1 MVSIR
6 AGYLKYLG
14 LNTGDFVLLQLPN
27 SIEFVITFF
36 AIVRSKG
43 VPILCLPANR
53 ENELEGIT
61 KLSKPK
67 FYIYSKNA
75 WGIDY
80 EQLGNNL
87 AQKFDCIE
95 TIISVEM
102 ICDNENDKEY
112 PFYSDTVSADQIAL
126 FLLSGGTTN
135 VPKLIPRTHADYMY
149 VARKSAEKCKMTQD
163 SVYLAALPLAH
174 NFPLC
179 CPGLL
184 GTFSKGGRVVI
195 CNNASPD
202 EITDCIISEKV
213 TITALVP
220 SLVSMFLDFIQI
232 DDEID
237 VSSLNVLQVGGAFF
251 SKELAQRANNSL
263 IATELMQVYGISEGL
278 ICFTELGEKK
288 EEVEQ
293 TQGKPISNWDE
304 VLICDENNI
313 PVEQGQEGQ
322 LLTRGPYTIS
332 GYYMADKENA
342 ESFTDD
348 GFFLTGDKARINE
361 QGNIQIL
368 GRVKELINRCGEKIV
383 PSEVESLLV
392 GHPLIKEAAVI
403 GIPDERLGQC
413 NCAVLILKDGAT
425 LSKHDIFLYL
435 KERKLS
441 EYKIPD
447 RIEVVDRF
455 PLTAVGKVD
464 KKQMLEVFK

>member
-1 MVSIR
+1 MDRYAKEYGERIALTEWDNNISYERLDRLVSIR

-149 VARKSAEKCKMTQD
+149 VARKSAEKCKMTREQVANIKID
-163 SVYLAALPLAH
+163 
-174 NFPLC
+174 
-179 CPGLL
+179 
-184 GTFSKGGRVVI
+184 
-195 CNNASPD
+195 NNK
-202 EITDCIISEKV
+202 CV
-213 TITALVP
+213 
-220 SLVSMFLDFIQI
+220 
-232 DDEID
+232 D
-237 VSSLNVLQVGGAFF
+237 VA
-251 SKELAQRANNSL
+251 
-263 IATELMQVYGISEGL
+263 
-278 ICFTELGEKK
+278 
-288 EEVEQ
+288 
-293 TQGKPISNWDE
+293 
-304 VLICDENNI
+304 
-313 PVEQGQEGQ
+313 
-322 LLTRGPYTIS
+322 
-332 GYYMADKENA
+332 
-342 ESFTDD
+342 
-348 GFFLTGDKARINE
+348 
-361 QGNIQIL
+361 
-368 GRVKELINRCGEKIV
+368 
-383 PSEVESLLV
+383 
-392 GHPLIKEAAVI
+392 
-403 GIPDERLGQC
+403 
-413 NCAVLILKDGAT
+413 
-425 LSKHDIFLYL
+425 
-435 KERKLS
+435 
-441 EYKIPD
+441 
-447 RIEVVDRF
+447 
-455 PLTAVGKVD
+455 
-464 KKQMLEVFK
+464 